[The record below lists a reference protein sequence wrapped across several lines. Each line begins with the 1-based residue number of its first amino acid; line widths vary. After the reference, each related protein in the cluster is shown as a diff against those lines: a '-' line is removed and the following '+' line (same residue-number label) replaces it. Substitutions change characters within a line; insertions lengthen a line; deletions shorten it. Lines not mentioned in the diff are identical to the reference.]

1 MNLTVIRI
9 ILFILFVLIFLS
21 LLVWAT
27 LNSRKQVSKD
37 WDTLKE
43 LKQKASSISTKEE
56 IEIFHKEFVEKA
68 NKINNQYIHLE
79 LQRINGYLQGLYKQ
93 YKT

>member
-9 ILFILFVLIFLS
+9 ILPILFVLIFLS

-27 LNSRKQVSKD
+27 LNSRKQVIKD

-43 LKQKASSISTKEE
+43 LKHKASSVSTKEE